1 MNQSMQAMYKV
12 TSLFST
18 PEILGVD
25 GLTSDK
31 LTQDPKS
38 EGAVQ
43 GKNVSFLDNMA
54 ATSVFATSETFA
66 GCSFMWPRYLFFLV
80 MVSMTKVYHVHILRA
95 LLMCI
100 AMHVLCKANLFV

>member
-12 TSLFST
+12 TSLCST
-18 PEILGVD
+18 PEIQGVD

-31 LTQDPKS
+31 TTQDPKS

-43 GKNVSFLDNMA
+43 GKIVSVLDNMA

-66 GCSFMWPRYLFFLV
+66 GGSFVAQVSFLPGNCV
-80 MVSMTKVYHVHILRA
+80 NDKGVPSAHLKSIADVHCNACL
-95 LLMCI
+95 
-100 AMHVLCKANLFV
+100 V